1 MMLVILAV
9 FVLVTEQAYIY
20 IYNIFNISITYINKY
35 YIMNN
40 FHQDWEPVV
49 IRSKNFALAK
59 NKEAHDANNRWPIFI
74 WWFF

>member
-1 MMLVILAV
+1 
-9 FVLVTEQAYIY
+9 
-20 IYNIFNISITYINKY
+20 
-35 YIMNN
+35 MNN